1 MASQVNSTALEVIG
15 LVPAGGLATRISPLP
30 CSKELYPIGFRPVEN
45 GEGSRPKVVSQ
56 FLLEK
61 MKFAGI
67 SKVYI
72 VLRPGKWD
80 IPAYFGDGSI
90 LNMHLAYLILG
101 VPFGVPYTLDQAY
114 PFVRHAMVAF
124 GFPDI
129 LFESD
134 DGFAKLIEHQLKNDA
149 DITLGLFR
157 ASHPF
162 SKEDRVDFSDDGK
175 IQEIILRPSESPL
188 RYSWAIALWNPNFT
202 QFLHEY
208 VKVARFTPERNSELS
223 AGHAIQAAI
232 RNGLRVAGLILNDEK
247 PYLDIG
253 TPEGLREAINR
264 GLKAD

>member
-134 DGFAKLIEHQLKNDA
+134 DGFAKLIEHQLKNEC
-149 DITLGLFR
+149 GHYSR
-157 ASHPF
+157 PF
-162 SKEDRVDFSDDGK
+162 
-175 IQEIILRPSESPL
+175 PSQP
-188 RYSWAIALWNPNFT
+188 PVF
-202 QFLHEY
+202 Q
-208 VKVARFTPERNSELS
+208 
-223 AGHAIQAAI
+223 
-232 RNGLRVAGLILNDEK
+232 
-247 PYLDIG
+247 
-253 TPEGLREAINR
+253 R
-264 GLKAD
+264 GQS